1 MTDFPLDTWAGRD
14 GSRLQIR
21 PIRAPDEPALAALFA
36 GLDRLSRQRRFH
48 APIDA
53 LTPQWLHE
61 LAETGGAGR
70 TVLVATAVHA
80 GHETLVAEARCV
92 TDASGAAA
100 EFALTVAPRWRRQ
113 GIARRC
119 LQALRDAA
127 ADDGLRWL
135 YGHVLADNLPMLA
148 LLHHAGFS
156 LSTHRRDAT
165 LVVAEAR
172 CRAEPPPLPAP
183 PPPARRFP
191 LLNRFTRFTR

>member
-1 MTDFPLDTWAGRD
+1 MSDFPLHTWAGPD
-14 GSRLQIR
+14 GSRLRIR
-21 PIRAPDEPALAALFA
+21 PIHPDDEPALAALFA
-36 GLDRLSRQRRFH
+36 GLDPLSRRRRFH

-61 LAETGGAGR
+61 LAEAGGEGR
-70 TVLVATAVHA
+70 TVLVATAAHA
-80 GHETLVAEARCV
+80 GHEALVAEARCV
-92 TDASGAAA
+92 ADASGNAA

-127 ADDGLRWL
+127 ADAGLRWL

-172 CRAEPPPLPAP
+172 CLAAPPPVPAP
-183 PPPARRFP
+183 PPAARRFALFHP
-191 LLNRFTRFTR
+191 FTR

>member
-1 MTDFPLDTWAGRD
+1 MTEFPSAPWVGPD
-14 GSRLQIR
+14 GSRLRIR
-21 PIRAPDEPALAALFA
+21 PIRPGDEPALAALFA
-36 GLDRLSRQRRFH
+36 ALDPLSRQRRFH

-61 LAETGGAGR
+61 LAEAGGAGR
-70 TVLVATAVHA
+70 TVLVASAVHA
-80 GHETLVAEARCV
+80 GRETLVAEARCV
-92 TDASGAAA
+92 TDASGSAA

-148 LLHHAGFS
+148 LLHHAGFT
-156 LSTHRRDAT
+156 LSAHRRDAT

-183 PPPARRFP
+183 PPHPAGRIP
-191 LLNRFTRFTR
+191 LFHRFTR